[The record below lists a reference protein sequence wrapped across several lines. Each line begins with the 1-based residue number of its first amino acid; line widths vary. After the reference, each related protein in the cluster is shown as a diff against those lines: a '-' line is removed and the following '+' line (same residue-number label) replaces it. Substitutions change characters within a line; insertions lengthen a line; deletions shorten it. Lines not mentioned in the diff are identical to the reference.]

1 MDTMPRKRFDTI
13 CPRCGGNRCL
23 RTLPFLH
30 GIWNF
35 EANLIDVSEVFG
47 RIKLFVC
54 EDCRIL
60 FDIPNGRIY
69 RESVVSEKVVRW
81 VLFIVVTVGLALGAI
96 KVFSHF
102 IGR

>member
-1 MDTMPRKRFDTI
+1 MSRKRFDTI
-13 CPRCGGNRCL
+13 CPRCGGNHCL

-35 EANLIDVSEVFG
+35 EGNIINISEALG

-60 FDIPNGRIY
+60 FDTPNGRIY
-69 RESVVSEKVVRW
+69 RESVASEKVVRW
-81 VLFIVVTVGLALGAI
+81 ILLIAVIMGVAVGVMQIVAQIA
-96 KVFSHF
+96 
-102 IGR
+102 GR